1 MTTDE
6 TPPQGRLIRVVVVD
20 DHQVVRDGLRLI
32 LQIEGKDMEMV
43 GDAADGAVALQ
54 LIEETQPDVVLMDL
68 RMPGMDG
75 LEAITQIRSRWPQI
89 AIVILTTFN
98 EDDLMLRG
106 LRAGACG
113 YLLKDVNR
121 ETLLRS
127 IRSAARG
134 ETLLQPEVFTRL
146 LLLTQPSLF
155 PESTAESVKKT
166 DKIVLTE
173 RERSILAG
181 VARGERS
188 KEIAARLGITA
199 ATVAAH
205 LTNIYAKLGA
215 DSRASAVAI
224 AMQRGLLPLNEE
236 EGS

>member
-1 MTTDE
+1 ME
-6 TPPQGRLIRVVVVD
+6 REQSHEQVFERYSRYEPQVAQGLTLSLPRFGRGSER
-20 DHQVVRDGLRLI
+20 GTYAT
-32 LQIEGKDMEMV
+32 EG
-43 GDAADGAVALQ
+43 
-54 LIEETQPDVVLMDL
+54 
-68 RMPGMDG
+68 
-75 LEAITQIRSRWPQI
+75 
-89 AIVILTTFN
+89 
-98 EDDLMLRG
+98 
-106 LRAGACG
+106 
-113 YLLKDVNR
+113 
-121 ETLLRS
+121 
-127 IRSAARG
+127 G
-134 ETLLQPEVFTRL
+134 EYAKSGQAQTLLQPEVFTRL

-188 KEIAARLGITA
+188 KEIAAHLGITA

-215 DSRASAVAI
+215 DLRASAVAI
-224 AMQRGLLPLNEE
+224 AMRRGLLPLNEE